1 MASTRTRRHINAPRA
16 MVYNVLLDANAIATW
31 RVPNGMTS
39 YVHEFNAHE
48 GGSFR
53 VSLTYDAATGTGKT
67 NLHTDTYHGR
77 FVALVPNEKV
87 IEVIEFETT
96 DPALYGAM
104 TITTILADAEGGTE
118 ILIVHEGIP
127 SGLSTTENE
136 IGTQMSLARLAALV
150 ETGGG

>member
-1 MASTRTRRHINAPRA
+1 MGATRTSRHINAPRA
-16 MVYNVLLDANAIATW
+16 MVYNALLDANAIATW

-53 VSLTYDAATGTGKT
+53 VSLTYDAATGIGKT

-87 IEVIEFETT
+87 IEVIEFGTT